1 MVTSQ
6 WAGLAGWRIKKRLKL
21 LGFVVGR
28 FPPIKWVDQAR
39 SPTCNASGLFL
50 HAGRSLRPQGLM

>member
-1 MVTSQ
+1 
-6 WAGLAGWRIKKRLKL
+6 LAGWRIKKRLKL